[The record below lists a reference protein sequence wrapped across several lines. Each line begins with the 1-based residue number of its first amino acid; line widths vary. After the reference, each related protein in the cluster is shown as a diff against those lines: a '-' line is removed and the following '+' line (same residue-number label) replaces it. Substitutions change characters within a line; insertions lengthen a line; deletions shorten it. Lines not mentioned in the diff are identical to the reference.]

1 VPSSSPGSPAE
12 ACYRARRDC
21 FAAERDRVGGRWNRV
36 ANLRL
41 VVFIQAAAALIWGL
55 LSDSA
60 LLLVV
65 AGVLF
70 PIFVGLVRYH
80 AVLGDRRRRVATL
93 AEINA
98 ESLARARHAWDN
110 LPLRH
115 TVRAPGNHPFAADLD
130 LFGPASLFQRIET
143 TTTEMGET
151 TLAAWLCQPAPPTV
165 VQARQVAIAELATAL
180 ELRQTFQAHGWAM
193 GTLTVRPDPAPFLA
207 WAESEPWLANRKMLR
222 WLAFLSPA
230 LLWLLLL
237 GQTTGVVLQPWW
249 ILFLIANVFI
259 GQILGGPI
267 HAQLE
272 EVHAQHGTLSRYAA
286 MLQSIAGAA
295 LAAPLLRRCQA
306 DLGATAKP
314 AHIHLRRLDQLATL
328 VIPIDSLA
336 HGLVQAFT
344 LWDVHVLAGLEAWQ
358 RRAGEHTR
366 GWLTTLG
373 TIEALSALAVLAHDE
388 PEWVYPKLDPI
399 FAAFT
404 AKALGHPLIAPA
416 RRVVNDVA
424 VGPAGSFL
432 LVTGSNMSGKSTLL
446 RALGVN
452 IVLAGSGAPV
462 CATACQLPP
471 VELWTSMHIEDSL
484 ARGVSL
490 FLAELLRL
498 KRIVD
503 AARSAE
509 ARRDSGSP
517 VFYLL
522 DELLQGTNSAERQ
535 IAARR
540 IIHFLGTRG
549 ALGAVSTHDLALA
562 QVPDLRDRAQPVHFT
577 DTLTPG
583 DDGPRMA
590 FDYHLR
596 SGIASSTNAL
606 RLMELIGLNLDP
618 EGVSP
623 PDQDDR
629 QR

>member
-1 VPSSSPGSPAE
+1 
-12 ACYRARRDC
+12 
-21 FAAERDRVGGRWNRV
+21 
-36 ANLRL
+36 
-41 VVFIQAAAALIWGL
+41 
-55 LSDSA
+55 
-60 LLLVV
+60 
-65 AGVLF
+65 
-70 PIFVGLVRYH
+70 
-80 AVLGDRRRRVATL
+80 
-93 AEINA
+93 
-98 ESLARARHAWDN
+98 
-110 LPLRH
+110 
-115 TVRAPGNHPFAADLD
+115 
-130 LFGPASLFQRIET
+130 
-143 TTTEMGET
+143 
-151 TLAAWLCQPAPPTV
+151 
-165 VQARQVAIAELATAL
+165 
-180 ELRQTFQAHGWAM
+180 
-193 GTLTVRPDPAPFLA
+193 
-207 WAESEPWLANRKMLR
+207 
-222 WLAFLSPA
+222 
-230 LLWLLLL
+230 
-237 GQTTGVVLQPWW
+237 
-249 ILFLIANVFI
+249 
-259 GQILGGPI
+259 
-267 HAQLE
+267 
-272 EVHAQHGTLSRYAA
+272 
-286 MLQSIAGAA
+286 
-295 LAAPLLRRCQA
+295 CQA

-344 LWDVHVLAGLEAWQ
+344 LWDVHVLTGLEAWQ
-358 RRAGEHTR
+358 RRAGKHTR
-366 GWLTTLG
+366 GWLSALG
-373 TIEALSALAVLAHDE
+373 AVEALSALAVLAHDE

-404 AKALGHPLIAPA
+404 AKALGHPLIAPE

-490 FLAELLRL
+490 FLAELQRL

-509 ARRDSGSP
+509 ARRDSGSS
-517 VFYLL
+517 VLYLL